1 MTEKQKQEKF
11 EKNLK
16 WLNELMKEEELTKG
30 NLELAKKNLAD
41 VEEDIENLPWLASAY
56 NVDEKQMEDL
66 KKEFEEEVRFQTFW
80 LNVTQFQISCL
91 KYLLG
96 FPADA

>member
-91 KYLLG
+91 KYLLC